1 MSNFLS
7 NLWLVI
13 NWLSLKVILV
23 KLLTKIDELLGLSE
37 IKGLKTNELII
48 DKNNMNGL

>member
-7 NLWLVI
+7 SLWLVI
-13 NWLSLKVILV
+13 KWLSWKVELVIL
-23 KLLTKIDELLGLSE
+23 LIKIDELLVLSE
-37 IKGLKTNELII
+37 INGLKTNELII